1 MGQGSAGLM
10 ELMTPPLVWAQTQ
23 SATANPNSI
32 ALLALRRWC
41 SSLTLS
47 SPQPIPSL
55 HGLWAIAVGFG
66 LLFVMGLFSQ
76 GLLVL
81 LKQLFDLPGHVR
93 LVQTATRRVW
103 RAGRMIS
110 ITIGFTVLS
119 WTTSQSLVFIR
130 DSGQRIDLS
139 LLTKSRRPAELALE
153 QGILAGMTPLRDVA
167 GLGDN
172 LPLLIF
178 AAIMLFRASLN
189 LTGWESLA
197 GKGLGASRAR
207 PRTGWSTLTW
217 GIALLY
223 ALYRVVAWGAGSNDL
238 PLGGCL
244 VVEALFVPF
253 LMMVS
258 DGFLM
263 AWLLTELRTA
273 GFDNCGEDR
282 LDLRQAIS
290 LMPGSVL
297 ACALALPARYVA
309 TFVWLGSLYLPT
321 WAYATSLGRGVRW
334 QLGWGL
340 TDLQAVAL
348 GVVGLAGTVAWSRG
362 TIRGSLA
369 GYRRLLTA
377 EAGHLIAVL
386 VMAGVAAGLLA
397 SAVYAVL
404 LLLPAQSWVLGA
416 ADSYAHY
423 VSLPVGLWTLA
434 ALIELAE
441 HSLPS
446 ASLRPSF
453 VHLTSGHT
461 NNDADRSGY
470 QDANPAV
477 AAP

>member
-1 MGQGSAGLM
+1 M

-23 SATANPNSI
+23 PATANPNSI

-47 SPQPIPSL
+47 SPQPVPSL
-55 HGLWAIAVGFG
+55 HGLWAFLAGLG
-66 LLFVMGLFSQ
+66 LLLVVALFFQ
-76 GLLVL
+76 GPVVV
-81 LKQLFDLPGHVR
+81 LKQLFNLPGHVR

-110 ITIGFTVLS
+110 IAIGFTVLS

-139 LLTKSRRPAELALE
+139 LLTKSRRPGELALE

-178 AAIMLFRASLN
+178 AAIMLFRASLELPGWGS
-189 LTGWESLA
+189 LTDDGV
-197 GKGLGASRAR
+197 GALPAR
-207 PRTGWSTLTW
+207 RRTGWSTLIW

-223 ALYRVVAWGAGSNDL
+223 ALYRAVAWGAGSNDL

-244 VVEALFVPF
+244 VVEAVFVPI

-263 AWLLTELRTA
+263 AWLLTELRNA
-273 GFDNCGEDR
+273 GFDIRGEDR
-282 LDLRQAIS
+282 LDLGQAIA

-309 TFVWLGSLYLPT
+309 TFVLLGQWYLPT
-321 WAYATSLGRGVRW
+321 WAHATSLGRAVRW

-340 TDLQAVAL
+340 TDLQAAAL
-348 GVVGLAGTVAWSRG
+348 VVVGLVGAVAWSRG
-362 TIRGSLA
+362 TLRSSIA
-369 GYRRLLTA
+369 GYRRLLA
-377 EAGHLIAVL
+377 ANAGHLIAVL

-397 SAVYAVL
+397 SAVYAIV
-404 LLLPAQSWVLGA
+404 LLLPAQNWVLGA

-423 VSLPVGLWTLA
+423 VTLPVGLWTLA

-441 HSLPS
+441 RSLPS
-446 ASLRPSF
+446 ASPRQSSVQHAPAQ
-453 VHLTSGHT
+453 T
-461 NNDADRSGY
+461 NHDAERFSRH
-470 QDANPAV
+470 DANPAA
-477 AAP
+477 AAPSKML